1 MTWIRSRK
9 TENKLFMW
17 PQINRKKQNS
27 KRKSERIGT
36 LETLSLF
43 FNFSSCLFVLV
54 HIVTRIFV
62 GFFLHF
68 NFFSRF
74 PLNKLYCVSLLLSK
88 HNLFPEERSDEKKKQ
103 EANKR
108 ENGVWRVMV
117 SGQYRYK
124 WPRIWRRNTFI
135 KMVNSD
141 IKFI

>member
-62 GFFLHF
+62 RFFLHF
-68 NFFSRF
+68 KFFSRF

-88 HNLFPEERSDEKKKQ
+88 HNLFPDERSDEKKKKQ
-103 EANKR
+103 TKER
-108 ENGVWRVMV
+108 ERSLKSNGCWTVQIQMATNLEKEHVHQN
-117 SGQYRYK
+117 GQFRH
-124 WPRIWRRNTFI
+124 
-135 KMVNSD
+135 
-141 IKFI
+141 